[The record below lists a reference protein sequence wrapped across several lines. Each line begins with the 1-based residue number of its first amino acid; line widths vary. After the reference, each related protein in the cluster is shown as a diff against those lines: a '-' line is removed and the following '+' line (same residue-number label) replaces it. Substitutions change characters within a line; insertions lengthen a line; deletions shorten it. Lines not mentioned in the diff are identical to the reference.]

1 MATTTT
7 TAATSAASDL
17 IARSSLDLLLVEMV
31 RRPSSEDRLDAIGS
45 SVGVR
50 FAERAIRERARFN
63 TQLDVLKFLCKEI
76 WNALFNKTADRL
88 RTNNAG
94 IFAVQD
100 NNLRWLQYIA
110 HDDERVAQASA
121 QAFAAFTRGLIRGAL
136 RSMGVDAIVT
146 AEIDQIPQCVFHIN
160 ATKSA

>member
-1 MATTTT
+1 MATTT

-50 FAERAIRERARFN
+50 FAERAIRERVIAPLPSSAAGPRPDCALARQARFN

-76 WNALFNKTADRL
+76 WNALFNKTADRVS
-88 RTNNAG
+88 RTMRRPG
-94 IFAVQD
+94 RQ
-100 NNLRWLQYIA
+100 
-110 HDDERVAQASA
+110 
-121 QAFAAFTRGLIRGAL
+121 RGML
-136 RSMGVDAIVT
+136 
-146 AEIDQIPQCVFHIN
+146 
-160 ATKSA
+160 